1 MFKLKIQNNL
11 TKSKYIIENLTDL
24 MANSV
29 NYVFDIVL
37 PDNLDNGEYNFSL
50 FNDEEALV
58 ATGLLQIGSYE
69 APKTAYTAQTI
80 NGYTQYEG

>member
-1 MFKLKIQNNL
+1 MRLNLFNTL
-11 TKSKYIIENLTDL
+11 TKVSYDIENLSDL
-24 MANSV
+24 QSNSI
-29 NYVFDIVL
+29 NYAFDVVL
-37 PDNLDNGEYNFSL
+37 PEGIDNGEYNFSL
-50 FNDEEALV
+50 FNDEETLV